1 MRGLSLMLLAVS
13 FVACTSPNAGHR
25 PPPLDLSGT
34 WIVDASTGTS
44 CYALRIQGGD
54 EASADALVYWAP
66 ANSGCS
72 HRSSSMVAIAAE
84 VRHTSTGQ
92 QTVSAAIGLMEGG
105 FTNVSV
111 TVTDQSEDT
120 AGAIVIKDGRSSLAT
135 LRRVDRLMVPLG
147 LPSR

>member
-1 MRGLSLMLLAVS
+1 
-13 FVACTSPNAGHR
+13 
-25 PPPLDLSGT
+25 
-34 WIVDASTGTS
+34 
-44 CYALRIQGGD
+44 
-54 EASADALVYWAP
+54 
-66 ANSGCS
+66 
-72 HRSSSMVAIAAE
+72 
-84 VRHTSTGQ
+84 
-92 QTVSAAIGLMEGG
+92 MEGG